1 MDLPRDPIHPYVEHM
16 FTVHCPNE
24 QAEVLLGPRRIE
36 RLENTP
42 DGIVLHWR
50 CHCGATGALAPTGR
64 AAEHRAAADRRPTD
78 AANAVVAA

>member
-1 MDLPRDPIHPYVEHM
+1 MDLPADPIEAYGDHM

-24 QAEVLLGPRRIE
+24 GAEVLLGPRRIE

-50 CHCGATGALAPTGR
+50 CHCGATGALAPMGR
-64 AAEHRAAADRRPTD
+64 AAERTSTASGAPTAAVAAA
-78 AANAVVAA
+78 